1 MTRINA
7 NYLNLPGSYL
17 FSEVARRVAA
27 FSAATPDA
35 RIIRLGIGDVA
46 GPLSSFVV
54 TALQKAVAEQ
64 GESAHFKGYGP
75 EQGYD
80 FLRNAI
86 VAAEYSE
93 LTVDPDEIFISDGA
107 KCDLG
112 NFQELFAGDCRVALT
127 DPVYPV
133 YADANVMAGR
143 AGSPD
148 EAGRFKGIIY
158 LPCTAENNFVP
169 ELPPTSPESRPDIIY
184 LCFPNNPTGT
194 VLTRAQ
200 LKEWVDYAREHDAL
214 ILFDAAYEAFIREP
228 GIPRSIYEIPGARD
242 VAVEFRSYSK
252 TAGFTGL
259 RCGFAVVPKTVTGT
273 GPDGKRVPLHSLWN
287 RRQTTKYNGC
297 PYIVQRAAEATHTPE
312 GKAET
317 IAVTDG
323 YLANARAIREAFES
337 MGLTVAGGYNSPYV
351 WVRLPGDMDSW
362 EFFDMLLARAH
373 IVGTPGAGFGPGGK
387 HYFRFT
393 GFGSAADTAEAIDR
407 LRGFSF

>member
-7 NYLNLPGSYL
+7 NYLNLPGGYL
-17 FSEVARRVAA
+17 FSEVARRVAT
-27 FSAATPDA
+27 FSAANPEA

-46 GPLSSFVV
+46 GPLSPVV
-54 TALQKAVAEQ
+54 IQALQKAVAEQ
-64 GESAHFKGYGP
+64 GEAAHFRGYGP

-80 FLRNAI
+80 FLRNTIA
-86 VAAEYSE
+86 AAEYAE
-93 LTVDPDEIFISDGA
+93 LPVSPDEIFISDGA

-112 NFQELFAGDCRVALT
+112 NFQELFAADCRIALT

-143 AGSPD
+143 AGRAD
-148 EAGRFKGIIY
+148 EDGRFKGLIY

-169 ELPPTSPESRPDIIY
+169 ELPSVPAQERPDIIY

-194 VLTRAQ
+194 VLTRSQ
-200 LKEWVDYAREHDAL
+200 LQVWVDYARENDAL

-273 GPDGKRVPLHSLWN
+273 GPDGKRVPLHALWN
-287 RRQTTKYNGC
+287 RRQTTKFNGC
-297 PYIVQRAAEATHTPE
+297 SYIVQRAAEATHSPE

-317 IAVTDG
+317 MAATDA
-323 YLANARAIREAFES
+323 YLANARAIRDAFES
-337 MGLTVAGGYNSPYV
+337 MGLTVAGGHNSPYV
-351 WVRLPGDMDSW
+351 WLRLPGDMDSW
-362 EFFDMLLARAH
+362 QFFDLLLAQAH

-393 GFGSAADTAEAIDR
+393 GFGNQADTAEAIDR
-407 LRGFSF
+407 LRGLSL